1 MSNVV
6 KSYLKK
12 RDTYHCYG
20 FAVAEKSQTTN
31 TVANEPLEK
40 SQTSD
45 EDSDVSSIFYDGQF
59 NLNTF
64 MIL

>member
-31 TVANEPLEK
+31 TVAKEPVEK

-64 MIL
+64 LIL